1 MTEDITKQ
9 LAFNTSGAGLESLIQ
24 PVQLIQED
32 RNEEKEKYY
41 SVPSGLATKIG
52 ILAIGTSGEESK
64 IDTLKNRIP
73 SFSHGAK
80 IKSGKVES
88 FEGEEMLGIAYER
101 GDDSV
106 RIEFPRHNGTKQAV
120 RKLYNLAMTKANEQC
135 LSWGKIF
142 DPNQTMIRF
151 PLKELVDNGM
161 YKTERSAREGF
172 LKGVDILTKIRIK
185 IDSSTSYGTGIVV
198 PFSTGKIKNG
208 ICYIRMNPDAPWPAY
223 MGYYTK
229 LPKYAYALSTGTFDL
244 LLQIVILA
252 RQHKDDIAKNGF
264 FTISLKAVAT
274 YLQLPDPEGDSNA
287 SRKVKGRL
295 LDAID
300 EINASHQKYAGDN
313 EISLEVRED
322 PDQSA
327 TVKDFIENGKL
338 KVYAKGSFA
347 NYFNRIEASE
357 EEKIRKKSSKKKKSV

>member
-9 LAFNTSGAGLESLIQ
+9 LGFNTSGAGLESLIQ

-41 SVPSGLATKIG
+41 SAPSGLATKVG
-52 ILAIGTSGEESK
+52 IMAIGTSGDSSK
-64 IDTLKNRIP
+64 IDNLKNRIP

-80 IKSGKVES
+80 IRSGKVES
-88 FEGEEMLGIAYER
+88 FEGEEMLAIGYES
-101 GDDSV
+101 GNAAI

-120 RKLYNLAMTKANEQC
+120 RKLYALSMVKANEQC
-135 LSWGKIF
+135 LSGGEIF
-142 DPNQTMIRF
+142 DPNQTMIQF

-172 LKGVDILTKIRIK
+172 LKGVDILTKIRIGV
-185 IDSSTSYGTGIVV
+185 DSSTPAGSGVIV
-198 PFSTGKIKNG
+198 PFPTGWIKNG
-208 ICYIRMNPDAPWPAY
+208 ICYIRMNPDAPWKDY
-223 MGYYTK
+223 MGYYTL
-229 LPKYAYALSTGTFDL
+229 LPKYSYTLSTGAFDL
-244 LLQIVILA
+244 LYQIVILA
-252 RQHKDDIAKNGF
+252 RQHKDDIAKDGF

-295 LDAID
+295 LETID
-300 EINASHQKYAGDN
+300 EINATHQKYVGDN
-313 EISLEVRED
+313 EISLEVIED

-357 EEKIRKKSSKKKKSV
+357 EEKKRKRSSKKKKSV